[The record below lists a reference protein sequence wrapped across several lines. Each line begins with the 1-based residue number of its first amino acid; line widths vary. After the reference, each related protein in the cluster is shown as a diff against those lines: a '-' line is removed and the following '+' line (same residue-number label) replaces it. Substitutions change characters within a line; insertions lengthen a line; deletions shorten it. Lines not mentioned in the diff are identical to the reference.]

1 MAGPSKNNHDIPLS
15 TSAFPDTRRP
25 AGLTRRQKMGAGKKN
40 LTLTVG
46 KLDRADEKVEILHWA
61 QLKQGEN
68 STPLGIEASR
78 ALLVASLLK
87 NERSAVDLY
96 QRLSR
101 KRNPPRRKTF
111 IDRYADDVEETRH
124 GNRPDPLIEQRA
136 SWLKAWQEEQD
147 KPLTEVQC
155 KVLSELI
162 YLRKQIKVIYSHS
175 RHLPSPK
182 DKPYKQYDA
191 AIRKAINLGLE
202 NHPDCIEWLMHN
214 QSLSNR
220 GTLHTV
226 SRRLPGAERGA
237 GRIIPLKESVLLK
250 EICQLREKGRSLRSI
265 YAHLR
270 AQGAYN
276 KTWNAFHKWV
286 SDPIRTAIIE
296 PL

>member
-1 MAGPSKNNHDIPLS
+1 MPGPSKNKHDIPLS
-15 TSAFPDTRRP
+15 TSAFPDAKRP

-40 LTLTVG
+40 LTLVVG
-46 KLDRADEKVEILHWA
+46 KLDRADEKMEILHWA

-68 STPLGIEASR
+68 SAPLGIEASR
-78 ALLVASLLK
+78 TLLVASLLK
-87 NERSAVDLY
+87 NERSALDLY
-96 QRLSR
+96 RRLSR

-111 IDRYADDVEETRH
+111 VDRYADDVEETRR
-124 GNRPDPLIEQRA
+124 GNRPDPLIGQRA
-136 SWLKAWQEEQD
+136 SWLKVWQEEQG
-147 KPLTEVQC
+147 KPLTERQR
-155 KVLSELI
+155 KVLGDLI
-162 YLRKQIKVIYSHS
+162 SLRKQIEVIYSHS
-175 RHLPSPK
+175 RHLPSLA
-182 DKPYKQYDA
+182 DKPYRQYDA

-202 NHPDCIEWLMHN
+202 DHPDCIEWLMHN

-220 GTLHTV
+220 RTLHTV

-250 EICQLREKGRSLRSI
+250 EVCQLREKGRSLRSI
-265 YAHLR
+265 YARLR
-270 AQGAYN
+270 AQGAYT